1 MSDNTYIF
9 QQVHF
14 HWGHDDSLG
23 SEHLIDNCRYQA
35 ELHIV
40 HYNSKYENFCEA
52 SKHPDGLAVLAILM
66 TISGQDNE
74 AFQHIEQFE
83 HISQADQGH
92 VTTLKDPIA
101 LKDLLP
107 NETGSFYRY
116 FGSLTTGGHNE
127 VVTWTV
133 FETPITLSEK
143 QVELLVGF

>member
-1 MSDNTYIF
+1 MLMIIA
-9 QQVHF
+9 
-14 HWGHDDSLG
+14 GH
-23 SEHLIDNCRYQA
+23 N
-35 ELHIV
+35 
-40 HYNSKYENFCEA
+40 
-52 SKHPDGLAVLAILM
+52 
-66 TISGQDNE
+66 NE

-83 HISQADQGH
+83 HISHADQGH

-133 FETPITLSEK
+133 FDTPITLSEK